1 MTNEERID
9 KMLHTLQGM
18 QTNPN
23 FRLHKFDVYEHPDL
37 KNANIIHEQ
46 YTTKR
51 GGMFETEDEWYLIS
65 NGEQKYLN
73 QVITDKTSLLE
84 FKSSLSKSKYAL
96 GGVIFN

>member
-9 KMLHTLQGM
+9 KMLHVLQSM

-23 FRLHKFDVYEHPDL
+23 FKLHKFEIYEHPDFDTA
-37 KNANIIHEQ
+37 KIIHEQ

-51 GGMFETEDEWYLIS
+51 SGMFETEDEWYLIE
-65 NGEQKYLN
+65 NGDAKLLN
-73 QVITDKTSLLE
+73 QVIEGKESLLE
-84 FKSSLSKSKYAL
+84 FKSSLTKTNYAL

>member
-9 KMLHTLQGM
+9 KMLHTLKGM

-37 KNANIIHEQ
+37 ENANIIHEQ

-51 GGMFETEDEWYLIS
+51 SGMFETEDEWYLID
-65 NGEQKYLN
+65 NGEQKLLN
-73 QVITDKTSLLE
+73 EIIPDKTSLFE
-84 FKSSLSKSKYAL
+84 FKSSLLRTNYAL